1 MRLSAYNRT
10 KCIAIPKVNS
20 NTPERPRFIQLVFLS
35 NYWPLTA
42 LDTVSRGCWD
52 RVPRHWFQGPNL
64 PETHF
69 KSKVP
74 SQYFP
79 VHVVQQQVASNAVY
93 SQRLPRA
100 AQNINQTLSFRKGS
114 EPHGISSLPR
124 ISPNPVLNE
133 NGFKELPRALLSA
146 ADFVER
152 PLEPEVSYTHV
163 ELGFVVK

>member
-1 MRLSAYNRT
+1 MY
-10 KCIAIPKVNS
+10 
-20 NTPERPRFIQLVFLS
+20 F
-35 NYWPLTA
+35 
-42 LDTVSRGCWD
+42 
-52 RVPRHWFQGPNL
+52 RVHI
-64 PETHF
+64 
-69 KSKVP
+69 
-74 SQYFP
+74 
-79 VHVVQQQVASNAVY
+79 VQPQAASNAVY

-100 AQNINQTLSFRKGS
+100 VQNINQTLSFRKGS

-146 ADFVER
+146 ADFVKR